1 MNVRDWVKATVGAA
15 AIATMMMAGAC
26 SSDGG
31 TSTHD
36 YYTTGKWQWGRTAG
50 ASAPAPAPSK
60 RTASEDENPPKP
72 VEMYT
77 EKDDKKPAPRRA
89 SGPCSP
95 DVGPNETVVSQ
106 AFPTGE
112 MSSSALVVYTIMPKE
127 VRLNQPYEYRLQ
139 VCNLTSAEL
148 QNVVVLHEN
157 QNNMEMVNSSP
168 AASRGAD
175 GNPQWVLG
183 NLGPNESEII
193 TVTAKATKTGI
204 SSNCVAA
211 TYNNLL
217 CAETKVVEPALAL
230 RKTATPKAL
239 LCDPIQ
245 LTYVVTNSGTGACDN
260 VVVRDTLAEG
270 LTVNGSRNVSF
281 NAGALAAGQSKEFK
295 VAAKASRTG
304 NFSSPATATSGCG
317 ADANAAAVSTVVT
330 QPKLAIKAEC
340 VNRVF
345 LGRNITFTWE
355 VTNSG
360 NAACDDTVI
369 SAPVP
374 AGSTFVSATN
384 GGTLNGNTVVWNAGT
399 ISADGGKRTVSMTVS
414 PSAIGTIRAAATAEC
429 VCAEQVA
436 DTCETKV
443 EGIPAIL
450 LEVVD
455 NPDPIRVGDTVT
467 YTITVT
473 NQGSATDRNI
483 RIVCDIPGEQT
494 FVSTAGATN
503 GTASGQRVTFAPLP
517 SLAAKAQAVF
527 RVTVRANAAGNIR
540 FKTSMTSD
548 EFQRPV
554 EETEATYLYE

>member
-1 MNVRDWVKATVGAA
+1 MKVRDWVKATVGAA

-26 SSDGG
+26 TADGAG
-31 TSTHD
+31 DSTHD
-36 YYTTGKWQWGRTAG
+36 YYTTGKWQWGREKIT
-50 ASAPAPAPSK
+50 SAPAPVK
-60 RTASEDENPPKP
+60 RAAKPAAKPAPKP
-72 VEMYT
+72 AA
-77 EKDDKKPAPRRA
+77 KPAPRRA

-95 DVGPNETVVSQ
+95 DVGPNETVASQ

-112 MSSSALVVYTIMPKE
+112 ISSSALIVYTIMPKE

-139 VCNLTSAEL
+139 VCNLTGADL
-148 QNVVVLHEN
+148 QNVVVTHEN
-157 QNNMEMVNSSP
+157 QNNMEMVSSSP

-175 GNPQWVLG
+175 GSPQWILG

-193 TVTAKATKTGI
+193 TVTARATRTGL

-217 CAETKVVEPALAL
+217 CAETTVVEPALAL
-230 RKTATPKAL
+230 KKTATPQAL

-245 LTYVVTNSGTGACDN
+245 LTYVVTNSGSGACDN

-295 VAAKASRTG
+295 VNAKASRSG
-304 NFSSPATATSGCG
+304 RFSSPASATSGCG
-317 ADANAAAVSTVVT
+317 ADANASPATTVVS
-330 QPKLAIKAEC
+330 QPKLAIAAEC
-340 VNRVF
+340 TDRVF
-345 LGRNITFTWE
+345 LGRNVTFTWN

-360 NAACDDTVI
+360 DAACDNTTI

-374 AGSTFVSATN
+374 AGSSFVSATG

-399 ISADGGKRTVSMTVS
+399 ISASGGKRTVSMTVS
-414 PSAIGTIRAAATAEC
+414 PAGVGTLRAAATADC

-455 NPDPIRVGDTVT
+455 NPDPIRVGDSVT

-473 NQGSATDRNI
+473 NQGSATDNNI
-483 RIVCDIPGEQT
+483 RVVCEIPGEQT
-494 FVSTAGATN
+494 FVSAN
-503 GTASGQRVTFAPLP
+503 GSTSGSASGRRVTFAPLP
-517 SLAAKAQAVF
+517 SLAAKAQAVW
-527 RVTVRANAAGNIR
+527 RVTVSANAAGNIR
-540 FKTSMTSD
+540 FKTTMTSD
-548 EFQRPV
+548 QFQRPI

>member
-1 MNVRDWVKATVGAA
+1 MKVRNWVKATVGAA

-26 SSDGG
+26 SSDGASPG
-31 TSTHD
+31 ESTHE
-36 YYTTGKWQWGRTAG
+36 YYTTGKWQWGREKA
-50 ASAPAPAPSK
+50 AVSAPAPVRQAAEPREEPKAAP
-60 RTASEDENPPKP
+60 
-72 VEMYT
+72 
-77 EKDDKKPAPRRA
+77 KPAPQRRTT
-89 SGPCSP
+89 GPCSP
-95 DVGPNETVVSQ
+95 NVGPNETVVSQ

-139 VCNLTSAEL
+139 VCNLTSGEL

-157 QNNMEMVNSSP
+157 QNNMEMLSSSP

-183 NLGPNESEII
+183 NLGPNDSEII
-193 TVTAKATKTGI
+193 TVTAKATRTGL
-204 SSNCVAA
+204 SSNCIAA

-217 CAETKVVEPALAL
+217 CAETTVVEPALAL
-230 RKTATPKAL
+230 RKTATPQAL

-260 VVVRDTLAEG
+260 VVVKDTLADG

-281 NAGALAAGQSKEFK
+281 NAGSLAAGESKTFN
-295 VAAKASRTG
+295 VSAKAARTG
-304 NFSSPATATSGCG
+304 NFSSPASATSGCG
-317 ADANAAAVSTVVT
+317 ADANAAAVATVVT
-330 QPKLAIKAEC
+330 QPKLTIAAEC
-340 VNRVF
+340 VDRVF
-345 LGRNITFTWE
+345 LGRNITFTWN
-355 VTNSG
+355 VTNTG
-360 NAACDDTVI
+360 NAACEDTTI

-374 AGSTFVSATN
+374 AGSSFVSATG

-399 ISADGGKRTVSMTVS
+399 ISASGGKRTVSMTVS
-414 PSAIGTIRAAATAEC
+414 PTGIGTIRAAATADC

-436 DTCETKV
+436 DTCETRV

-473 NQGSATDRNI
+473 NQGSATDNDI
-483 RIVCDIPGEQT
+483 RIVCELPGEQT
-494 FVSTAGATN
+494 FVSAAGATN

-540 FKTSMTSD
+540 FKTSMTSR